1 MKVYIVFEKDPE
13 GGQRVDTVFT
23 KKKVAMEYAKI
34 RIFGKSDWFK
44 RLSEEEQDKHID
56 FYVHYYDVVTE

>member
-1 MKVYIVFEKDPE
+1 
-13 GGQRVDTVFT
+13 
-23 KKKVAMEYAKI
+23 MEYAKI